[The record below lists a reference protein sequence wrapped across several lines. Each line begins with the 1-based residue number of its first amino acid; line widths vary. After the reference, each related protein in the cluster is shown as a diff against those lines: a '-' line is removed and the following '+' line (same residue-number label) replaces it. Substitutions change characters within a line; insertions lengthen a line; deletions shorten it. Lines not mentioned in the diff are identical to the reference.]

1 MDTPGA
7 AISGCIHNVGVQWK
21 KKEGMLLNYILYRK
35 TNQVITLRTYGDTEL
50 GPLPENSATLVATSG
65 PVSAIEGLTVMVGLL

>member
-1 MDTPGA
+1 MLVF
-7 AISGCIHNVGVQWK
+7 SGKKRRNVVK
-21 KKEGMLLNYILYRK
+21 LYILYRK

>member
-7 AISGCIHNVGVQWK
+7 AISGYIHNVWCSVQK
-21 KKEGMLLNYILYRK
+21 KKRMLLNYILYRK

>member
-1 MDTPGA
+1 
-7 AISGCIHNVGVQWK
+7 
-21 KKEGMLLNYILYRK
+21 MLLNYILYRK